1 MWPQKLLPALA
12 SAAVNPPFRL
22 TFLPIIP
29 SDLLD
34 IYPMNRE
41 D

>member
-1 MWPQKLLPALA
+1 LAAKAAPDLA
-12 SAAVNPPFRL
+12 SAAVNPPFL
-22 TFLPIIP
+22 LSFLPIIQ

-41 D
+41 E